1 MNYPGSQE
9 EEMVQEKS
17 GLMYQKAEL
26 NLAEYATKKKIDT
39 EAAVDREKQRTKVKL
54 AHEYDRMYM
63 QEQHKEINRA
73 RYEKVSILS
82 NGSIELSIENSFVPL
97 ENRSVTNFTLSS
109 LYRLKN
115 EEGEDFLI
123 EMNCQLESRSVC
135 MILDCSKAGRPEYL
149 MKKLVEAGLQIRI
162 AKRQDRINVLN
173 CLWTEILNTV
183 NKAKIVPTKYGWTKY
198 KDRYIFR
205 EEGDVIWEE
214 LLKHAK

>member
-1 MNYPGSQE
+1 
-9 EEMVQEKS
+9 MVQEKS
-17 GLMYQKAEL
+17 GLMFQKTDL

-39 EAAVDREKQRTKVKL
+39 DAAVDREKQRTKVKL

-63 QEQHKEINRA
+63 QEQRKEINRA

-82 NGSIELSIENSFVPL
+82 NGAIELSIENSFVPL
-97 ENRSVTNFTLSS
+97 ESRSVTNFTILS

-115 EEGEDFLI
+115 EEGEEFLI
-123 EMNCQLESRSVC
+123 EMNCQLEARCVC
-135 MILDCSKAGRPEYL
+135 IVLDGSKAGRPEYL
-149 MKKLVEAGLQIRI
+149 MRKFVEAGLQIKI

-183 NKAKIVPTKYGWTKY
+183 NKVKIVPTKYGWTKY

-205 EEGDVIWEE
+205 EEGEVVWEE
-214 LLKHAK
+214 LLKQAK